1 MSPQADMS
9 VKPRKALS
17 GSEESFKYTL
27 IHAVLEKGD
36 CQTNGAVH
44 MSFIGVKE
52 KTKIQIHGPSQPR
65 KFWEIELRS
74 FQNYQHNI
82 NNKLFCHL

>member
-17 GSEESFKYTL
+17 VSEESFKHTL

-44 MSFIGVKE
+44 ISFIGVKE
-52 KTKIQIHGPSQPR
+52 KAKIQIHGLNQPR
-65 KFWEIELRS
+65 KFWEIRS
-74 FQNYQHNI
+74 FRTTNI
-82 NNKLFCHL
+82 IATINFLYHL